1 MYEAPD
7 RYKRMI
13 SARLPDGESLTFASR
28 EADGASSP
36 LRDAQLI
43 ARAQLAP
50 FFAAANVVAAAMM
63 VAALLDKA
71 PLTWLIGWV
80 GAVAV
85 ANFLAMQGA
94 RNHAVT
100 HVGRS
105 GRRVPDWILIGD
117 IAGRALL
124 WLSLPLY
131 LFPSLPMGGQVIAA
145 SIMAGLGIAGLGLIA
160 FLPSVIAWMAAF
172 TGGLCLSLL
181 IGRNSVPFEHMLSIL
196 FTMGVTIF
204 GVLAAA
210 RWAFNQL
217 KTNADV
223 GSQSE
228 SASLLLQ
235 EYEQRGVGWLWQVDA
250 ENRVTYLS
258 SRMTALLGRP
268 AQQLLGH
275 SLPSLL
281 GGNAELGRYLLDKQP
296 FTSLEME
303 METARG
309 PRWISI
315 AGDPIIDTAGRFEGF
330 RGVGSDITEIRQTQ
344 ERLTHLA
351 NMDVLSGLPN
361 RGRVRQLLGDALR
374 AATASNVP
382 CAILFLDLD
391 GFKPVNDTFGHPKG
405 DAVLRAVAKRLVDE
419 VGSEG
424 HVGRMG
430 GDEFAVVVTDA
441 QSRAKLEKMADR
453 IIASI
458 KAPYVVDGTEITIGV
473 SIGCAFG
480 PIDGATVDDLI
491 LKADLALYQA
501 KDAGRG
507 VARYFSSELQS
518 EQEGR
523 VRLES
528 DLRAALGAKQ
538 FHLVFQPL
546 INAKSQK
553 LIGFE
558 ALLRWN
564 HPKRGMV
571 PPNVFIPV
579 AEEIGLMNPIGDFVI
594 EEACRAAA
602 TWPENIT
609 VALNVS
615 PKQIILPALPNT
627 VSEYLARYKLQ
638 ANRLEL
644 EVTEGVFLGDN
655 GPTLDVLRRLRTL
668 GVGIALDDFGT
679 GYSSIGY
686 LNKAI
691 FHKLK
696 IDGSFV
702 REAGTRPENV
712 AIIQSIVQLAKSFR
726 MSVTAEGVE
735 SAEDF
740 ERMRDLGCDT
750 IQGYLFGRPLVL
762 RTRQPDGRRG
772 CPPSEWRADPRQNPI
787 TWIGKSLPLVL
798 FRRIARSEA
807 FVS

>member
-7 RYKRMI
+7 RYKRMV
-13 SARLPDGESLTFASR
+13 SARLPDGESLTFAAGKA
-28 EADGASSP
+28 EEENSP

-50 FFAAANVVAAAMM
+50 FFAAANVVASAIMVVCLWSEVSFLWLGGWAA
-63 VAALLDKA
+63 
-71 PLTWLIGWV
+71 
-80 GAVAV
+80 AVAV
-85 ANFLAMQGA
+85 VNLASMQMA
-94 RNHAVT
+94 RTQSIT

-105 GRRVPDWILIGD
+105 GRRLPNWQLVAD
-117 IAGRALL
+117 IVIRAGI

-131 LFPSLPMGGQVIAA
+131 LFPSLSPGGQLIAA
-145 SIMAGLGIAGLGLIA
+145 SITAGLGIASLGLVVV
-160 FLPSVIAWMAAF
+160 LPCVTAWMASF
-172 TGGLCLSLL
+172 TAGLSVALL
-181 IGRNSVPFEHMLSIL
+181 IGRNSVAFEHMLSIM
-196 FTMGVTIF
+196 FTLGVAIF
-204 GVLAAA
+204 GVLAVA
-210 RWAFNQL
+210 RWAYAQL

-250 ENRVTYLS
+250 ENRVTYIS
-258 SRMTALLGRP
+258 SRMVAILGRT
-268 AQQLLGH
+268 ANQLLGH

-281 GGNAELGRYLLDKQP
+281 GGNAELGRRLLDKEP
-296 FTSLEME
+296 FANLDME
-303 METARG
+303 LQTAHG

-361 RGRVRQLLGDALR
+361 RGRVRQLLGEALR
-374 AATASNVP
+374 EATASNHA

-405 DAVLRAVAKRLVDE
+405 DEVLRAVAKRLMTE
-419 VGSEG
+419 VGAVG

-430 GDEFAVVVTDA
+430 GDEFAIVIPDA
-441 QSRAKLEKMADR
+441 QSRTKVEQMAQR
-453 IIASI
+453 IIDSV
-458 KAPYVVDGTEITIGV
+458 KEPYELDNTNIRIGV

-480 PIDGATVDDLI
+480 PVDGATVDDLI
-491 LKADLALYQA
+491 LKADLALYEA
-501 KDAGRG
+501 KGAGRG
-507 VARYFSSELQS
+507 IARYFSSELQS
-518 EQEGR
+518 EKEDRMRMEQ
-523 VRLES
+523 
-528 DLRAALGAKQ
+528 DLRAALGSKQ

-546 INAKSQK
+546 IAAKSQK
-553 LIGFE
+553 LTGFE
-558 ALLRWN
+558 ALIRWT
-564 HPKRGMV
+564 HPKRGLV
-571 PPNVFIPV
+571 PPAAFIPV
-579 AEEIGLMNPIGDFVI
+579 AEEIGLMPAIGEWVI
-594 EEACRAAA
+594 DEACRAAA
-602 TWPENIT
+602 TWPDHIS
-609 VALNVS
+609 VSLNVS
-615 PKQIILPALPNT
+615 PKQIVLAALPNI
-627 VSEYLARYKLQ
+627 VSEALGRHRVQ
-638 ANRLEL
+638 GNRLEL

-655 GPTLDVLRRLRTL
+655 GPTLDVLKRLRQL

-712 AIIQSIVQLAKSFR
+712 AIIQSIVQLAQSFR

-735 SAEDF
+735 TPEDF
-740 ERMRDLGCDT
+740 ERMRELGCDT
-750 IQGYLFGRPLVL
+750 IQGYLFGKPL
-762 RTRQPDGRRG
+762 
-772 CPPSEWRADPRQNPI
+772 SYARANEMVVGLATKRAA
-787 TWIGKSLPLVL
+787 G
-798 FRRIARSEA
+798 
-807 FVS
+807 

>member
-13 SARLPDGESLTFASR
+13 SARLPGGESLAFTSGK
-28 EADGASSP
+28 EDSENSP

-43 ARAQLAP
+43 ARADLAP
-50 FFAAANVVAAAMM
+50 FFATANVVAAAMM
-63 VAALLDKA
+63 IACLWSEVSVLWLGGWAA
-71 PLTWLIGWV
+71 
-80 GAVAV
+80 AVAV
-85 ANFLAMQGA
+85 VNIAAMQLA
-94 RNHAVT
+94 RIQSIT

-105 GRRVPDWILIGD
+105 GRRLPDWMMVGD
-117 IAGRALL
+117 IVVRAAL

-131 LFPSLPMGGQVIAA
+131 LFPELSPASQVIAA
-145 SIMAGLGIAGLGLIA
+145 SIMAGLGIASLGLVVV
-160 FLPSVIAWMAAF
+160 LPCVIAWMASF
-172 TGGLCLSLL
+172 TAGLSAALL
-181 IGRNSVPFEHMLSIL
+181 IGRSSIPFEHMISIL
-196 FTMGVTIF
+196 FTLGVAIF
-204 GVLAAA
+204 GVLAVA
-210 RWAFNQL
+210 RWAFAQL

-250 ENRVTYLS
+250 ENRATYIS
-258 SRMTALLGRP
+258 SRMVALLGRP
-268 AQQLLGH
+268 ANQLLGH
-275 SLPSLL
+275 SLPALL
-281 GGNAELGRYLLDKQP
+281 GGHAELGRKLLDRQP

-303 METARG
+303 LETARG

-361 RGRVRQLLGDALR
+361 RGRVRQLLGEALR
-374 AATASNVP
+374 AATADNRA

-419 VGSEG
+419 VGAAG

-430 GDEFAVVVTDA
+430 GDEFAIVIPDA
-441 QSRAKLEKMADR
+441 QSRKSVEQMAQR
-453 IIASI
+453 IIESI
-458 KAPYVVDGTEITIGV
+458 KEPYDIDGTNIEIGV

-480 PIDGATVDDLI
+480 PVDGATVDDLI
-491 LKADLALYQA
+491 LKADLALYEA
-501 KDAGRG
+501 KGAGRG
-507 VARYFSSELQS
+507 IARYFSSELQS
-518 EQEGR
+518 EKEDR
-523 VRLES
+523 VRMEA
-528 DLRAALGAKQ
+528 DLRAALAAEQ

-546 INAKSQK
+546 IAAKTQK
-553 LIGFE
+553 LVGFE
-558 ALLRWN
+558 ALIRWN
-564 HPKRGMV
+564 HPKRGLV
-571 PPNVFIPV
+571 PPNLFIPI
-579 AEEIGLMNPIGDFVI
+579 AEEIGVMPVIGEWVI

-602 TWPENIT
+602 TWPDNIS
-609 VALNVS
+609 VSLNVS
-615 PKQIILPALPNT
+615 PKQIILPSLPNT
-627 VSEYLARYKLQ
+627 VSEALARHRVQ
-638 ANRLEL
+638 GNRIEL

-655 GPTLDVLRRLRTL
+655 GPTLDVLKRLRQL
-668 GVGIALDDFGT
+668 GCGIALDDFGT

-702 REAGTRPENV
+702 REAGTRADNI
-712 AIIQSIVQLAKSFR
+712 AIIQSIVQLAQSFR

-735 SAEDF
+735 TPEDF
-740 ERMRDLGCDT
+740 ERMRELGCDT
-750 IQGYLFGRPLVL
+750 IQGYLFGKPL
-762 RTRQPDGRRG
+762 
-772 CPPSEWRADPRQNPI
+772 SYARANEMV
-787 TWIGKSLPLVL
+787 IGLANKRLAS
-798 FRRIARSEA
+798 
-807 FVS
+807 